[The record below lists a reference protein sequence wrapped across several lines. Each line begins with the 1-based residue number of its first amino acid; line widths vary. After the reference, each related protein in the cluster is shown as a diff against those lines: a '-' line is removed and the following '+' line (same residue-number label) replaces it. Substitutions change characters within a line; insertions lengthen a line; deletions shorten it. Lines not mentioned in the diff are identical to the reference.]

1 MDGYWSIDAPGLDA
15 QGAGYLAE
23 AASKLPQVIGAT
35 AVNPDRWLT
44 RHLDA
49 ETVRAVVQGLNVA
62 IGSGQVPEEA
72 ASCIRDVV
80 EDFDDWLSTVGEKKR
95 S

>member
-1 MDGYWSIDAPGLDA
+1 MVTGRSTLR
-15 QGAGYLAE
+15 
-23 AASKLPQVIGAT
+23 ASTPKA
-35 AVNPDRWLT
+35 
-44 RHLDA
+44 
-49 ETVRAVVQGLNVA
+49 GLNVA
-62 IGSGQVPEEA
+62 IVSGQVPEET